1 MTDDELHKLI
11 EHIYEMV
18 QDKNNINDIASGP
31 KPIGN
36 TMTYSLSLWISQHYK
51 VDCVYYRPD
60 IAAFYFVHPEALIN
74 RPTHRP
80 ANESFVSY
88 PFYVSES
95 EEDEFQKNTALGRE
109 ERCIPHILKDKIDFI
124 VEVMKNA

>member
-1 MTDDELHKLI
+1 MTDAELHELI
-11 EHIYEMV
+11 EYIYELV
-18 QDKNNINDIASGP
+18 KDKNNINDIASGP

-36 TMTYSLSLWISQHYK
+36 TMTYSLSVWISQYYK

-60 IAAFYFVHPEALIN
+60 INAFYFINPEALIN

-80 ANESFVSY
+80 ANESFISS

-95 EEDEFQKNTALGRE
+95 DEDEFQKSTAL
-109 ERCIPHILKDKIDFI
+109 ERGEGCIPYSLKDKIDFI
-124 VEVMKNA
+124 VEVMKNI